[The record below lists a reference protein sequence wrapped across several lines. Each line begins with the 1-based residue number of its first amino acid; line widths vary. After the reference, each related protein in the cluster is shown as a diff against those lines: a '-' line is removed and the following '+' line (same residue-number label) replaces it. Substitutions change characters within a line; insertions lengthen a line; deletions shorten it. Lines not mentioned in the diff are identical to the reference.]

1 MRLDRGWRMRL
12 DGAWRMR
19 LDGGLGS
26 KLHGV
31 PFCVGG
37 PLSPQTA
44 GARKYLEGVSK
55 ATDGF

>member
-1 MRLDRGWRMRL
+1 MRL
-12 DGAWRMR
+12 DGGSENETRR
-19 LDGGLGS
+19 GSENETRRGLGS

-55 ATDGF
+55 ATDGL

>member
-1 MRLDRGWRMRL
+1 MRL
-12 DGAWRMR
+12 DGARRMR

-55 ATDGF
+55 ATDGL